1 MQRYWQVWQHLH
13 CHPRVVQILRF
24 GYQILPQSNP
34 PKSVLPTIRSG
45 YSTPEKHRFLTD
57 CVEDMLKKGAIYPLK
72 VCTTL
77 GFCSR
82 LFLVPKPGKKWRPV
96 IDLSVLNSFLQVP
109 TFKMETAEII
119 RNSLTKGE
127 WLVSI
132 DLKDAYFHV
141 PIHPASQHLLR
152 FHVDKR
158 TYQFKAL
165 PFGLATAPLEFTR
178 IVQEVKLVLQS
189 RGIRVHQYLDDWL
202 LRANTSHQCR
212 SQTKE
217 LIQVVQDLGF
227 VINFE
232 KSELEPTQKIDFL
245 GYNFDLIQGKV
256 FPTEKKLKIL
266 EKAVQDMEVVSQTTP
281 RSLMS
286 LIGVLASLEKTI
298 PMGRLHMRP
307 FQWYLKTH
315 WHYPQS
321 LDLKI
326 PVSNLLKS
334 YLQWWK
340 NPKNLEK
347 GCPLHP
353 QEHNT
358 LIFTDASNQGWGA
371 HLENL
376 TVSGN
381 WTDQEKLLHINVLE
395 LKAVFLALKS
405 FQNSILDK
413 RVLIATDNATVV
425 SYLNKQGGT
434 HSWDMCL
441 LVWRIMAYCNP
452 RNILIRA
459 RHIQGCLNVIADSLS
474 RKDKIIQTEWS
485 LHPQMFSLICKVWH
499 TPMVDMFATKLNHK
513 LPIYVSPV
521 PDANAMNIDAL
532 NISWEGLDG
541 YAFCP
546 VALIPKVIQKMNT
559 YRCRMIVVAPGWPR
573 MHWFWDLVNLST
585 KPPLQLPHWPHL
597 LKQPFSQKFHQNLMF
612 LNLHVWHLDTTQ
624 NHLNHSLSR
633 WQIEL
638 RHLKDPHLEDY
649 MSQDG
654 PFLNSGANRIRWS
667 AQSLLSQ
674 T

>member
-1 MQRYWQVWQHLH
+1 MPSLSSKSCADLEIRLSNNSSIESAQVSASHNSQWLQHTGKASLSHRLRSRYAQK
-13 CHPRVVQILRF
+13 R
-24 GYQILPQSNP
+24 GYLPSQGMHNS
-34 PKSVLPTIRSG
+34 
-45 YSTPEKHRFLTD
+45 RFLQQIVSCTKTR
-57 CVEDMLKKGAIYPLK
+57 EKMAPSNRLKCAEQLSAGTNIQDGN
-72 VCTTL
+72 C
-77 GFCSR
+77 R
-82 LFLVPKPGKKWRPV
+82 DHPKFAYKRGMA
-96 IDLSVLNSFLQVP
+96 SVHRSQ
-109 TFKMETAEII
+109 
-119 RNSLTKGE
+119 
-127 WLVSI
+127 
-132 DLKDAYFHV
+132 DAYFHV
-141 PIHPASQHLLR
+141 PIHPASHHLLR

-158 TYQFKAL
+158 SYQFKAL

-178 IVQEVKLVLQS
+178 IVQVKLVLQS
-189 RGIRVHQYLDDWL
+189 RGIRIHQYLDDWL

-212 SQTKE
+212 AQTKE

-281 RSLMS
+281 RLLMS

-298 PMGRLHMRP
+298 PMGRLHMHP

-315 WHYPQS
+315 WQYPQS

-358 LIFTDASNQGWGA
+358 LIFTDASNQGWGT

-405 FQNSILDK
+405 FQNRILDK

-459 RHIQGCLNVIADSLS
+459 RHIQGCLNVISDSLS

-485 LHPQMFSLICKVWH
+485 LHPQIFSLICKVWH
-499 TPMVDMFATKLNHK
+499 TPMVDMFATNLNHK

-541 YAFCP
+541 YALCP

-585 KPPLQLPHWPHL
+585 KPPLQLPHCPHL

-649 MSQDG
+649 MSQGG